1 VRKEDMMDAG
11 TVGGLVGSALGVLGG
26 AVGTYFSIKNTSGP
40 KERSFV
46 IRAAVVAWLVVLALV
61 AGLLLIPRPYNWFLW
76 IPYGVLLAV
85 GIRHWNR
92 KQAEIRNQEIRGA

>member
-1 VRKEDMMDAG
+1 VRDEDVMDAG
-11 TVGGLVGSALGVLGG
+11 TVGGLVGSAIGVLGG
-26 AVGTYFSIKNTSGP
+26 ALGTYFSIKNTSGP

-46 IRAAVVAWLVVLALV
+46 VRAAVVAWLAVLALV

-85 GIRHWNR
+85 GIRYWNR
-92 KQAEIRNQEIRGA
+92 KQAEIRNQETRRA